1 MITLQMD
8 RRSPLPLH
16 HQLQQA
22 LRAAVLE
29 GRLAPGDALPSEPDL
44 AQQTGVSRTTVRQAI
59 EQLVREGLLRREQG
73 RGTFVTPLE
82 DRPAFGSYTFTSD
95 LLRQLSDTSN
105 ESVTAPETDDPTAT
119 IEGAS
124 EPDATLYR
132 VDDKPVALQTVQAR
146 EGVRAPRGG
155 RVEETLTLTSLNKA
169 TSALLKAGADT
180 SAYVVTRRSFD
191 GQGVVEVQRWVVLT
205 SAVQFALTQM
215 PERAAR

>member
-16 HQLQQA
+16 YQLQQA
-22 LRAAVLE
+22 LRAAVIE

-95 LLRQLSDTSN
+95 LRRQLSDTSG
-105 ESVTAPETDDPTAT
+105 ETVTAPEIDDPAAK
-119 IEGAS
+119 IAGGA
-124 EPDATLYR
+124 EPEATLYR
-132 VDDKPVALQTVQAR
+132 VDDKPVALLTVQAR
-146 EGVRAPRGG
+146 DAGREPRGG
-155 RVEETLTLTSLNKA
+155 RVEETLALTSLDKA
-169 TSALLKAGADT
+169 TSELLKAAAET
-180 SAYVVTRRSFD
+180 PAYVVVRRSFD
-191 GQGVVEVQRWVVLT
+191 GQGVVELQRWVVLA

-215 PERAAR
+215 PDRAAR